1 MKLVDFYGCSFVTLI
16 LAIIELVT
24 IGWIYG
30 VPRLCKDIKF
40 MLGFNPN
47 LYWRICWRYLVGKFA
62 FWWENLNKNE
72 INFQTPGIMIFIFV
86 YDLLNFKKIT
96 FDGYVYP
103 DIVYTIGWFIS
114 FMGLISLP
122 IFAFFA
128 IKSQEG
134 DTLWKV
140 G

>member
-30 VPRLCKDIKF
+30 VPRLCMDIKF

-62 FWWENLNKNE
+62 F
-72 INFQTPGIMIFIFV
+72 
-86 YDLLNFKKIT
+86 
-96 FDGYVYP
+96 
-103 DIVYTIGWFIS
+103 
-114 FMGLISLP
+114 
-122 IFAFFA
+122 
-128 IKSQEG
+128 
-134 DTLWKV
+134 
-140 G
+140 